1 MTVGWWLLKRAAT
14 ANINIRQN
22 RGGLRLPVIRRMTLL
37 PARSTASFGKPD
49 LKTKTMSTKFL
60 IVIEKTPNN
69 LSAFSPDLP
78 GCVATGATQLEVE
91 ERMRDAI
98 RMHLDGMREDGVA
111 IPEPLSVAEY
121 IDA

>member
-1 MTVGWWLLKRAAT
+1 
-14 ANINIRQN
+14 
-22 RGGLRLPVIRRMTLL
+22 
-37 PARSTASFGKPD
+37 
-49 LKTKTMSTKFL
+49 MSIKYL

-78 GCVATGATQLEVE
+78 GCVATGSTQHEVE

-111 IPEPLSVAEY
+111 IPEPSSVAEY